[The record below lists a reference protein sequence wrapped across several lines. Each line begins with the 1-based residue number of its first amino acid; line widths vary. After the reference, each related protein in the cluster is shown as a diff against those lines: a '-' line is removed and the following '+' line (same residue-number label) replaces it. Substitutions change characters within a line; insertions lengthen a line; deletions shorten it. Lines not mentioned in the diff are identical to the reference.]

1 MSGLEH
7 YRMLID
13 GRWVGAEDG
22 GSFESLNPA
31 TGAAWATIPEATAD
45 DVDRAVQAAHR
56 AFTEGPWAK
65 FTPTERGRSLRR
77 LADLLAEKSE
87 ELGRT
92 ETIDSGK
99 MLKETRWQAKY
110 IAEFFHYYAGCADK
124 IHGDT
129 MPIDKPDLCVFT
141 LREPLGVVAAVV
153 PWNSQLF
160 LVAVKIGPALAAGNT
175 VVLKASE
182 QASAAMLEFGKLI
195 EAAGIP
201 PGVVNIVT
209 GHGEP
214 CGKVLTSHPLV
225 QRISFT
231 GGPQAARH
239 VLHNSAENF
248 AEVSLELG
256 GKSPF
261 LVFEDADIES
271 AVNGSI
277 AGIFGATGVKDFAG
291 GIVVHETAGI
301 AALVIAWFLG
311 PRRHRTTPPHSPG
324 FVMIGAGMLWVGWFG
339 FNGGSQLA
347 ADGGAAMALTV
358 THISAAAASL
368 SWALWEKIKYGTA
381 SLVGLVTGTIAG
393 LASITPASG
402 FVGPVEALVIGTV
415 AGILCQ
421 EAVNLIRDRIG
432 IDDTLDV
439 FAVHGVGGIFGTLM
453 IAAFGAG
460 AWGAQ
465 LGALAIVGVFTLVVS
480 TVLLKLVALVTPL
493 RVDHETEVNGLDLA
507 VHGERAYDFTS

>member
-1 MSGLEH
+1 M
-7 YRMLID
+7 
-13 GRWVGAEDG
+13 VGAD
-22 GSFESLNPA
+22 
-31 TGAAWATIPEATAD
+31 TAWIIVATAL
-45 DVDRAVQAAHR
+45 VLFMSLPGLALFYGGLVRARNVLSVFMHVYAIACLMSVLWLALGYSI
-56 AFTEGPWAK
+56 AFGDGNAIWGGLGKAFLNGVT
-65 FTPTERGRSLRR
+65 
-77 LADLLAEKSE
+77 SE
-87 ELGRT
+87 SVTGTLPEVL
-92 ETIDSGK
+92 
-99 MLKETRWQAKY
+99 
-110 IAEFFHYYAGCADK
+110 FFAFQMTFA
-124 IHGDT
+124 IIT
-129 MPIDKPDLCVFT
+129 
-141 LREPLGVVAAVV
+141 
-153 PWNSQLF
+153 
-160 LVAVKIGPALAAGNT
+160 PALIVGAYVERVGFGF
-175 VVLKASE
+175 VLLF
-182 QASAAMLEFGKLI
+182 SALWMLLCYAPVAHWI
-195 EAAGIP
+195 W
-201 PGVVNIVT
+201 
-209 GHGEP
+209 
-214 CGKVLTSHPLV
+214 
-225 QRISFT
+225 
-231 GGPQAARH
+231 GG
-239 VLHNSAENF
+239 
-248 AEVSLELG
+248 G
-256 GKSPF
+256 F
-261 LVFEDADIES
+261 LSD
-271 AVNGSI
+271 G
-277 AGIFGATGVKDFAG
+277 GIFGATGVKDFAG

-453 IAAFGAG
+453 IAAFGAS